1 MKKVLL
7 LIAAAVLFVSV
18 LSSCK
23 SHALCPAYANKD
35 NSIKLKST
43 GLPTSHSM

>member
-1 MKKVLL
+1 M

-23 SHALCPAYANKD
+23 SHALCPAYAKKEC
-35 NSIKLKST
+35 SVKSEK
-43 GLPTSHSM
+43 PDS